1 MGSRGPLVSLIAK
14 AVNTDRVA
22 ELETGLSDV
31 QAAVT
36 GAAECKHE
44 WPFVQ
49 YELGRLRG
57 VCQNL
62 V

>member
-1 MGSRGPLVSLIAK
+1 MFSLNQSVAQREAVDTLVSLIAE

-22 ELETGLSDV
+22 ELWTGLSDV

-44 WPFVQ
+44 WPFV
-49 YELGRLRG
+49 
-57 VCQNL
+57 
-62 V
+62 